1 MATKK
6 KKLGRGLDAL
16 LGDIGVSNTK
26 GDVKDGVSQKSSS
39 QSDSNI
45 KRPGDRLAELPVEK
59 LQRGV
64 YQPRSHMDDES
75 LQELA
80 DSIKAQGILQPILVR
95 PAPNTKSDTEYEI
108 IAGERR
114 WRASQIAQLD
124 TVPVIIRDIP
134 DEATLAVALIENIQR
149 ENLNP
154 IEEAVGLHRL
164 MEEFE
169 LTHQQVAD
177 HVGRSRS
184 AVSNLLRL
192 LALEER
198 VKDLVFARKLE
209 MGHVRA
215 LLALPKEQQ
224 YSVAESIVY
233 KQLSVR
239 QTESLIKKETRPQT
253 NQPSSAAV
261 DPDIRHLED
270 ELSNKL
276 QAQVTIQDKKG
287 KGKLIINYSS
297 LSALDGILKKIT

>member
-16 LGDIGVSNTK
+16 LGDLGANNTNANSENASSEK
-26 GDVKDGVSQKSSS
+26 GSA
-39 QSDSNI
+39 NEA
-45 KRPGDRLAELPVEK
+45 KRVGDRLAELPIEK

-80 DSIKAQGILQPILVR
+80 ESIKAQGILQPILVR
-95 PAPNTKSDTEYEI
+95 PAPNTKATDEYEI

-198 VKDLVFARKLE
+198 VKELVFAGKLE
-209 MGHVRA
+209 MGHARA
-215 LLALPKEQQ
+215 LLGLPKEQQ
-224 YSVAESIVY
+224 YAVAETVVN

-239 QTESLIKKETRPQT
+239 QTESLIKQETQT
-253 NQPSSAAV
+253 ASKKSTTTKV
-261 DPDIRHLED
+261 DPDIKHLQD
-270 ELSNKL
+270 ELSDKL

-287 KGKLIINYSS
+287 KGKLIISYSS

>member
-1 MATKK
+1 MASKK

-16 LGDIGVSNTK
+16 LGDIAPAPK
-26 GDVKDGVSQKSSS
+26 KEIEQDQSSS
-39 QSDSNI
+39 SSSDNRDNQPEVPS
-45 KRPGDRLAELPVEK
+45 RDRLAELPIEK

-64 YQPRSHMDDES
+64 YQPRSHMDEES
-75 LQELA
+75 LEELA
-80 DSIKAQGILQPILVR
+80 ESIRAQGVLQPILVR
-95 PAPNTKSDTEYEI
+95 PISAGKKDQYEI

-114 WRASQIAQLD
+114 WRASQIAELD

-198 VKDLVFARKLE
+198 VKEFLFSGVIE
-209 MGHVRA
+209 MGHARA
-215 LLALPKEQQ
+215 LLALPSDQQ
-224 YSVAESIVY
+224 FTAANDIVN

-239 QTESLIKKETRPQT
+239 QTEGYIKQLQQPAKQSLKAK
-253 NQPSSAAV
+253 V
-261 DPDIRHLED
+261 DPDIKKLED
-270 ELSNKL
+270 ELSDRF
-276 QAQVTIQDKKG
+276 QAEVKIQDNKG
-287 KGKLIINYSS
+287 KGKLTISYSS
-297 LSALDGILKKIT
+297 LSALDGILAKIR

>member
-1 MATKK
+1 MNAKK

-16 LGDIGVSNTK
+16 LGDVTSTVKQTDTQQNTTGSIK
-26 GDVKDGVSQKSSS
+26 GDQ
-39 QSDSNI
+39 
-45 KRPGDRLAELPVEK
+45 LAELPIEQ

-64 YQPRSHMDDES
+64 YQPRSQMDEES

-80 DSIKAQGILQPILVR
+80 NSIQAQGILQPILVR
-95 PAPNTKSDTEYEI
+95 PLENKTDSYEI

-124 TVPVIIRDIP
+124 TVPVIIRNIP
-134 DEATLAVALIENIQR
+134 DEVTLAVALIENIQR

-184 AVSNLLRL
+184 AVTNLLRL
-192 LALEER
+192 LSLEER
-198 VKDLVFARKLE
+198 VKDMLFAGELE
-209 MGHVRA
+209 MGHARA
-215 LLALPKEQQ
+215 LLSLSKDQQ
-224 YSVAESIVY
+224 FNLAKTVVQ

-239 QTESLIKKETRPQT
+239 QTEELTKNESDSKASPNKTKKKVSADIKQL
-253 NQPSSAAV
+253 Q
-261 DPDIRHLED
+261 D
-270 ELSNKL
+270 ELSTKL
-276 QAQVTIQDKKG
+276 QADVTIQDNKG
-287 KGKLIINYSS
+287 KGKLIISYSN
-297 LSALDGILKKIT
+297 LDVLDGILRKIN

>member
-1 MATKK
+1 MVSKK

-16 LGDIGVSNTK
+16 LGDIAIPAEKDNNQ
-26 GDVKDGVSQKSSS
+26 DVQ
-39 QSDSNI
+39 QNAHDSAPAW
-45 KRPGDRLAELPVEK
+45 KGDRLAQLPIEQ

-64 YQPRSHMDDES
+64 YQPRSHMDEES

-80 DSIKAQGILQPILVR
+80 DSIKSQGVLQPILVR
-95 PAPNTKSDTEYEI
+95 PVDSKSKQEKYEI

-114 WRASQIAQLD
+114 WRASQIAQLEV
-124 TVPVIIRDIP
+124 VPVIIRDIP

-154 IEEAVGLHRL
+154 VEEAVGLHRL

-192 LALEER
+192 LTLESR
-198 VKDLVFARKLE
+198 VKDLVFERKLE
-209 MGHVRA
+209 MGHARA
-215 LLALPKEQQ
+215 LLALPSNQQ
-224 YSVAESIVY
+224 YAYGQKIVD

-239 QTESLIKKETRPQT
+239 QTEALIK
-253 NQPSSAAV
+253 SANSNSKSQAKV
-261 DPDIRHLED
+261 KPVSADIKRLED
-270 ELSNKL
+270 ELSDRL
-276 QAQVTIQDKKG
+276 QANVQIQDKKG
-287 KGKLIINYSS
+287 KGKLIISYSS
-297 LSALDGILKKIT
+297 LDVLDGILSKIK

>member
-1 MATKK
+1 MAIKK

-16 LGDIGVSNTK
+16 LGDINTDANK
-26 GDVKDGVSQKSSS
+26 GSTTEP
-39 QSDSNI
+39 NTN
-45 KRPGDRLAELPVEK
+45 KRQGDRLATLPIEK

-64 YQPRSHMDDES
+64 YQPRSHMDDDS

-80 DSIKAQGILQPILVR
+80 DSIRAQGVLQPILVR
-95 PAPNTKSDTEYEI
+95 PAPSKKTKDQYEI

-114 WRASQIAQLD
+114 WRASQIALLE

-164 MEEFE
+164 MDEFE
-169 LTHQQVAD
+169 LTHQQVAE

-192 LALEER
+192 LALEDR
-198 VKDLVFARKLE
+198 VKDLVFAKKLE
-209 MGHVRA
+209 MGHARA
-215 LLALPKEQQ
+215 LLALPIEQQ
-224 YSVAESIVY
+224 YSVAESIVN

-239 QTESLIKKETRPQT
+239 QTESLIKQATRQEGQK
-253 NQPSSAAV
+253 NKSVKV
-261 DPDIRHLED
+261 DADIKHLED

-276 QAQVTIQDKKG
+276 QADVKIQDKKG
-287 KGKLIINYSS
+287 KGKLIISYSS
-297 LSALDGILKKIT
+297 LSALDGILNKIK